1 MSQDEIHNL
10 DELLNSFLD
19 GELDARHQTE
29 VQRLLDHDKQ
39 IAERLQTLRNCKR
52 LVSSLPYA
60 EAPDGTL
67 EKIKASLDEKKFPV
81 STHRQR
87 RGARHLFIRR
97 LVSVAAMVALVGVL
111 GAVIYSI
118 IAPQAITENQVAVEQ
133 PAKEVAPAKI
143 VAPVRRSISEGGSTL
158 PTVPFTGQLELKT
171 SSPSEIAAFINKA
184 IEFNIPSGERTSAV
198 PAEPG
203 ESHVLACSR
212 QNLKVL
218 MDELD
223 TVWDKINSAT
233 LLVKT
238 EGQGQ
243 IAIDAVTPSQVVEI
257 ARQNDT
263 QTQIKTAKFF
273 AAMNN
278 ISESSPGKEVQV
290 AVNNSSPRLL
300 TIPKPVLTSNEKP
313 VTKVAA
319 GAEAEHKVLLT
330 IVVTGNE

>member
-1 MSQDEIHNL
+1 MSQDEIHNI
-10 DELLNSFLD
+10 DELLNGFLD

-67 EKIKASLDEKKFPV
+67 EKIKASLDEKNLSV

-87 RGARHLFIRR
+87 RGARHLLRRR

-111 GAVIYSI
+111 GAVIYTI
-118 IAPQAITENQVAVEQ
+118 LAPQAITENQVAVEQ
-133 PAKEVAPAKI
+133 LEKEVAPAKI
-143 VAPVRRSISEGGSTL
+143 VASAL

-171 SSPSEIAAFINKA
+171 NSPSEIAAFINKA
-184 IEFNIPSGERTSAV
+184 IEFNIPSGERTAAV

-233 LLVKT
+233 LLVNT
-238 EGQGQ
+238 DGQGQ
-243 IAIDAVTPSQVVEI
+243 IAIDAVTPSQIVEI
-257 ARQNDT
+257 ARQNNA

-278 ISESSPGKEVQV
+278 ITERSPGKEVQV
-290 AVNNSSPRLL
+290 AIDDSTPRLL

-313 VTKVAA
+313 VTKAAA
-319 GAEAEHKVLLT
+319 GIEAEHKVLLT
-330 IVVTGNE
+330 IVVTGGE